1 MLTLAALVIG
11 SALTAAGAVDAPSTE
26 PPPEP
31 PVVTPLQRRTE
42 RHRRRMAKVH
52 TFAGFALETGAG
64 LFHFWTAAVLI
75 SDDLRCD
82 GSDATCSSAGSPIV
96 LALPLAAT
104 GLGWIGATRFA
115 AARDATIW
123 RSPLFWA
130 GTVVTVTSY
139 IATAA
144 FSLDVNSQNS
154 RDKRLAVDIAFVAG
168 SVIGNVIQVWGAFTA
183 PPRDAAGTRPL
194 SLAPACGAISAG
206 LACGLAL
213 TGF

>member
-11 SALTAAGAVDAPSTE
+11 SALTAAGPLEPPSTE

-31 PVVTPLQRRTE
+31 PIVTPLQRRTE

-52 TFAGFALETGAG
+52 TIAGFALETGAG
-64 LFHFWTAAVLI
+64 LFHLWTAAVLI

-82 GSDATCSSAGSPIV
+82 GSDATCSSSPMV
-96 LALPLAAT
+96 LALPLTAT
-104 GLGWIGATRFA
+104 ALGWIGATRFA

-130 GTVVTVTSY
+130 GTVVSVTSY
-139 IATAA
+139 LATAA

-168 SVIGNVIQVWGAFTA
+168 SVLGNVIQVWGAFTA
-183 PPRDAAGTRPL
+183 PARDAAAGTRPL
-194 SLAPACGAISAG
+194 SLAPACGAISGG
-206 LACGLAL
+206 LACGLVLA
-213 TGF
+213 GF